1 MANHASSLKRIRQT
15 ERRRLRNR
23 MVRQA
28 MRTQVK
34 DAKVELKNNSTDAKA
49 TVIEAISKIDKAAS
63 KGVIHHRAAARRVAR
78 LSKLAQKVLLA
89 K

>member
-1 MANHASSLKRIRQT
+1 VANHTSSLKRIRQT

-34 DAKVELKNNSTDAKA
+34 DAKVEIKNNTADAKA

-63 KGVIHHRAAARRVAR
+63 KGVIHPRAAARRVAR
-78 LSKLAQKVLLA
+78 LSKLAQQILIGK
-89 K
+89 